1 MIEQKHDPDNQKTV
15 NSDHASSDA
24 ANSATSI
31 ISLHILEILA
41 SGNED
46 HGVTELA
53 AMLDIP
59 KARAHRHLVT
69 LRQSGY
75 VTQNPETSRYKIGW
89 RLYLLGQQL
98 VERFNIGTLAKP
110 IMKELSLQFG
120 HTIVISTF
128 DQDTMVVLDLE
139 RGQSPMQI
147 LLAPGTRYPFQAVAQ
162 GKIMLAFGPETL
174 HDKVLSKPLLANTVH
189 TIIDADRLRAEI
201 ALVKQRGWAEAPEEL
216 FIGVNALAAPVFN
229 ADGTLFGS
237 LAIVG
242 SIHYLATQADMKMVE
257 ALMRAAAKVSEAL
270 GARIDPA
277 TLRP

>member
-1 MIEQKHDPDNQKTV
+1 MMQQKHDPDQQK
-15 NSDHASSDA
+15 NGQSDPASPDL
-24 ANSATSI
+24 ANAATSI

-41 SGNED
+41 SGNDD

-75 VTQNPETSRYKIGW
+75 VTQNPETSRYRIGW
-89 RLYLLGQQL
+89 RLYLFGQQL
-98 VERFNIGTLAKP
+98 VARFNIGTLAKP
-110 IMKELSLQFG
+110 IMRELSAQFG

-128 DQDTMVVLDLE
+128 DQDTMVVLDVE

-174 HDKVLSKPLLANTVH
+174 NDKVLVKPLQATTAH

-201 ALVKQRGWAEAPEEL
+201 ALVRQRGWAEAPEEL

-229 ADGTLFGS
+229 ADGSLFGA

-242 SIHYLATQADMKMVE
+242 SIHYLPAQADMSMVN
-257 ALMRAAAKVSEAL
+257 ALMHAAARVSEAL